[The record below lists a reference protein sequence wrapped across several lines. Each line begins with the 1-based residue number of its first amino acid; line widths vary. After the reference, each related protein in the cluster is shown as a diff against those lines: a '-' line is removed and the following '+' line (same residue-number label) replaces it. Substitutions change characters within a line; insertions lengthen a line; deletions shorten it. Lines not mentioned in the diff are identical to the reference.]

1 MWSYEIYIIICKRYM
16 RCVEN
21 RRGWREI
28 AAYKHSGDRRDS
40 DRLEDCYIDAQLAC
54 GDPQRP

>member
-1 MWSYEIYIIICKRYM
+1 MRY
-16 RCVEN
+16 VEN
-21 RRGWREI
+21 RRGWGEI
-28 AAYKHSGDRRDS
+28 AAYKHRGDRRDS